1 MGGASQIERWE
12 IGRIRGGWLERER
25 PGIAGESTATL
36 SSLLNPVK
44 CLNPST
50 FFSCQVWEGSPIVI
64 IYPKT
69 KFIIK
74 ELLALGLLHQ

>member
-44 CLNPST
+44 CLNPSS
-50 FFSCQVWEGSPIVI
+50 FFFYRVWKRYLIVI
-64 IYPKT
+64 TYPKT

-74 ELLALGLLHQ
+74 ELAPLDLLHQ